1 MTLASQLKLAATV
14 ITSSWLAACASA
26 DYTPLTFTP
35 KGDHFVLNGVIDEL
49 SLEDFNLARQAH
61 PEIKHLVFENIPGS
75 VDDETNLKLARKI
88 RSLGMTTELPEGG
101 LVASGGTDL
110 FLAGTR
116 RTMAENACV
125 GVHAW
130 AYEEDGEVL
139 SANQIP
145 RDAIEHSAYTRYY
158 QAMGIE
164 PNFYW
169 YTLAAA
175 PYQGM
180 HWMSF
185 SEIKRYKMAQHYQL
199 KKLTARPIDCD
210 AIEEP

>member
-1 MTLASQLKLAATV
+1 
-14 ITSSWLAACASA
+14 
-26 DYTPLTFTP
+26 
-35 KGDHFVLNGVIDEL
+35 
-49 SLEDFNLARQAH
+49 
-61 PEIKHLVFENIPGS
+61 
-75 VDDETNLKLARKI
+75 
-88 RSLGMTTELPEGG
+88 
-101 LVASGGTDL
+101 
-110 FLAGTR
+110 
-116 RTMAENACV
+116 MAENVCV

-145 RDAIEHSAYTRYY
+145 RDAREHSAYTRYY
-158 QAMGIE
+158 QAMGIT

-180 HWMSF
+180 HWMSL
-185 SEIKRYKMAQHYQL
+185 SEIKRFKMAQHYQL
-199 KKLTARPIDCD
+199 KAPTDSPIDCD